1 MSSSLQ
7 LQVWHSSWWFLLFD
21 CLSKLT
27 YLSTTVRYGSAMDS
41 IYSKLPGPP
50 FTAGTL
56 SVPGLALTH
65 TDTVC
70 FLLEAIGSTG

>member
-21 CLSKLT
+21 SLSKLT

-41 IYSKLPGPP
+41 I
-50 FTAGTL
+50 FQAAGTAIHC
-56 SVPGLALTH
+56 SNPQRAWPCSYTH
-65 TDTVC
+65 
-70 FLLEAIGSTG
+70 